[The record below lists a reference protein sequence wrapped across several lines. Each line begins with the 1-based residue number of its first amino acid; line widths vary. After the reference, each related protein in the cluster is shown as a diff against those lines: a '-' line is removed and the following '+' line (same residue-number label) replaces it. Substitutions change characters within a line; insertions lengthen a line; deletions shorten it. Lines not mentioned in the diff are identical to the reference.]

1 MAPTGDERAQRVWF
15 KGPREPCWKCPSATC
30 SASKN
35 FACRVRCQLCDGRA
49 PAEVFKAAKLADKKA
64 KAEAEA
70 KATSTPPKVESSRRD
85 KELEDL
91 RVQLKVL
98 MADKDRRERERAEEM
113 EEGGFTLSKTRAQ
126 KRKDKRQP
134 AAAAKKPAQAPSTGS
149 GSGTQPPT
157 CTVAD
162 ILDLD
167 VDDEDI
173 NMQGVDNATGA
184 GKGDD
189 VSTKAQVD
197 KLAKVV
203 QNLTG
208 MCEGEGEGSLLC
220 QTRDAKVKE
229 LTVMQTRLKEE
240 QAAAKPVWR
249 PVQEIATKCRKKRA
263 LADKAK
269 EKHDEVTAELQKLEQ
284 AIKDKHVE
292 EAETRKAADELAREA
307 DLLDAEFATAQA
319 RLTVG
324 NSKSSP
330 AVQSITQCLLEY
342 AENPSHEMLLAFQS
356 AGALFANA
364 KATTEARLQAAVA
377 AGVAPAPQAEVAN
390 AGEAKVRDTLLEFTR
405 QLQSNADTFIGAQ
418 KALQEKQ
425 SEAARHLASLQ
436 ATRAQPAVG
445 PPAVVPSDAP
455 HPAVGSDGT
464 PAAGGGSSSAAS
476 GAGGP
481 STDPAAQAIA
491 LAATAGIQAQVIA
504 ATAVSVPA

>member
-1 MAPTGDERAQRVWF
+1 M
-15 KGPREPCWKCPSATC
+15 
-30 SASKN
+30 

-64 KAEAEA
+64 KADAEA
-70 KATSTPPKVESSRRD
+70 KGTSNPPKIESGRRD

-98 MADKDRRERERAEEM
+98 LADKDRRERERNEEM
-113 EEGGFTLSKTRAQ
+113 EEGGFTISKTRSQ

-134 AAAAKKPAQAPSTGS
+134 TGSAKKSAPLTTSDTNAGM
-149 GSGTQPPT
+149 QPRS

-162 ILDLD
+162 IRNADLD
-167 VDDEDI
+167 DGDIDMFGTTNTVGAEKVDD
-173 NMQGVDNATGA
+173 T
-184 GKGDD
+184 
-189 VSTKAQVD
+189 STKAQVE

-203 QNLTG
+203 QDLTG
-208 MCEGEGEGSLLC
+208 MCEGECDGSLLC
-220 QTRDAKVKE
+220 QTRDAKTQEHAV
-229 LTVMQTRLKEE
+229 LQARLKEE

-269 EKHDEVTAELQKLEQ
+269 ERHDEVTDELRKLEQ
-284 AIKDKHVE
+284 ALKDKTVE
-292 EAETRKAADELAREA
+292 EAETRKAADELAHEA

-342 AENPSHEMLLAFQS
+342 AEHPSHEMLLAFQS

-390 AGEAKVRDTLLEFTR
+390 ADEAKVRDTLLEFTR
-405 QLQSNADTFIGAQ
+405 QLQSNADSFIGAQ
-418 KALQEKQ
+418 KVLQEKQ

-436 ATRAQPAVG
+436 ATRAPPTVG
-445 PPAVVPSDAP
+445 PVAVVSPDAP
-455 HPAVGSDGT
+455 HPVDGSDGT
-464 PAAGGGSSSAAS
+464 PAVAGGNAIAPSAP
-476 GAGGP
+476 GGP
-481 STDPAAQAIA
+481 SADPAAQAIA
-491 LAATAGIQAQVIA
+491 LAATAGVQAKVIA
-504 ATAVSVPA
+504 ATAVAVPA